1 MVMRGK
7 EEWCNIVLNRE
18 GKGDE
23 RELQNTEGR
32 RGKCNRNGG
41 KVKEE
46 KRLYK

>member
-32 RGKCNRNGG
+32 GENVIGMEAK
-41 KVKEE
+41 
-46 KRLYK
+46 